1 VVAPTP
7 TDALAILEGLRDA
20 YQRHHGVVYTPSALQ
35 AAIDLSIRYIPDR
48 QLPDKAMDVLDEA
61 GSRVR
66 MRAYLARKA
75 RESLTLSPKA
85 GEEDEL
91 PPQQGVPLE
100 DVFAALARAAG
111 ERTHSRDW
119 VLELRSVEDALV
131 EATAGSHF
139 EEAALLRD
147 RARDLQTRLTGFAS
161 DAILPLVDV
170 SDIADVVAAWSG
182 VPSDRLGADEAKELA
197 HLPSRLVRRVVG
209 QPVAVARVGAALA
222 RARSGWRDAKRPVAS
237 FMFAGPTGV
246 GKTELAKA
254 VAREVFG
261 SEDAMVRLDMSEY
274 MERHSVS
281 RLTGAPPGFVGYG
294 EGGLLTEAVR
304 RRPYCVLLLDE
315 VEKAH
320 PDVFNV
326 LLQVLEDGRLTD
338 SLGRTVSFKDTLVIL
353 TSNLGTG
360 HQASAHL
367 GFQSSEAG
375 ADADAAREDVTTAL
389 KSHFRPEFLNR
400 LDDVIVFH
408 PLSLPELRIIASRY
422 VREVTDRVAAKGVTL
437 DVKPAVL
444 DLVVEEGYDPAL
456 GARPVRRAVAGLL
469 EAPLS
474 EVLLEYGEALG
485 RPGVVCVADAVRS
498 KEGVVVDVQVVSAE
512 TEAAEMGG
520 TLEAVVCEG
529 SDYDTGVV
537 LAGEVWR

>member
-1 VVAPTP
+1 
-7 TDALAILEGLRDA
+7 
-20 YQRHHGVVYTPSALQ
+20 
-35 AAIDLSIRYIPDR
+35 
-48 QLPDKAMDVLDEA
+48 
-61 GSRVR
+61 
-66 MRAYLARKA
+66 
-75 RESLTLSPKA
+75 
-85 GEEDEL
+85 
-91 PPQQGVPLE
+91 
-100 DVFAALARAAG
+100 
-111 ERTHSRDW
+111 
-119 VLELRSVEDALV
+119 
-131 EATAGSHF
+131 
-139 EEAALLRD
+139 
-147 RARDLQTRLTGFAS
+147 
-161 DAILPLVDV
+161 
-170 SDIADVVAAWSG
+170 
-182 VPSDRLGADEAKELA
+182 
-197 HLPSRLVRRVVG
+197 
-209 QPVAVARVGAALA
+209 
-222 RARSGWRDAKRPVAS
+222 
-237 FMFAGPTGV
+237 
-246 GKTELAKA
+246 
-254 VAREVFG
+254 VFG

-485 RPGVVCVADAVRS
+485 TWWTCRWCPRRPRPPRWGGRWKRWCAKVPITTREWYWRGRYGVNREPHTCCAKKNARH
-498 KEGVVVDVQVVSAE
+498 
-512 TEAAEMGG
+512 T
-520 TLEAVVCEG
+520 
-529 SDYDTGVV
+529 DYHQGLNT
-537 LAGEVWR
+537 